1 MRPVLVNKDFKC
13 ECVTCVVG
21 ARLNKQGCRNGKKK
35 KKNITGELLCK
46 RGNNETAEDFKTAN
60 KKRAAFKRK
69 NQESYLNHGLITTD
83 DSRALSPLCTP
94 CSDLL
99 SNEAMKPSKPPH
111 REQAT

>member
-1 MRPVLVNKDFKC
+1 
-13 ECVTCVVG
+13 VTCVVG

-83 DSRALSPLCTP
+83 DVVSCKLYAVDIHHKEHIVSPFFLICGWSQISHRRGYLSHSQTP
-94 CSDLL
+94 
-99 SNEAMKPSKPPH
+99 
-111 REQAT
+111 